1 MDGSDELN
9 CTNSQTKCDS
19 SQLQCKVG
27 GACLPQAWKCDGDT
41 DCPDGFDE
49 ENCDQIK
56 TCQDWQFRC
65 YNGHCIFKTWQCD
78 SDTDCVDQMM
88 KKIVIWTAPPGSP
101 STPST

>member
-27 GACLPQAWKCDGDT
+27 GALAWKSVGNT
-41 DCPDGFDE
+41 DCPDGSDE

-78 SDTDCVDQMM
+78 GDTDCVDQSDEENCDSDGPTWEPMRSIHMM
-88 KKIVIWTAPPGSP
+88 
-101 STPST
+101 